1 MKMRLICL
9 NCNAQYEVADDV
21 IPQSGRDVQCSN
33 CDHTW
38 FESVDKPDIKHDF
51 PNVSTDLPPG
61 KIQEDPA
68 PEVNVSTSKTEQE
81 KLQRQELDPAVADI
95 LREEAAHEA
104 AARRRETEAIIE
116 SQPNLGLNTAR
127 TVPDQRTQEVQRR
140 MALLKRTEVAGT
152 KAAAASRRELLPD
165 IEEINSSLRSE
176 AEREESHDAMKITKN
191 KGRHSFWIGFF
202 GVLFSFTMLI
212 AIYIFAHQISE
223 TVPSIAQTLDSYVI
237 TVDSLRLWFDLKLQ
251 SLVKTMNAGA

>member
-9 NCNAQYEVADDV
+9 NCSAQYEVADDV

-38 FESVDKPDIKHDF
+38 FESGDMPDIKDEF
-51 PNVSTDLPPG
+51 LNVSNDLPSG
-61 KIQEDPA
+61 KIQEDTA
-68 PEVNVSTSKTEQE
+68 PEVNVSASRTEQE

-95 LREEAAHEA
+95 LRAEAAHEA
-104 AARRRETEAIIE
+104 GARRRETEAIIK
-116 SQPNLGLNTAR
+116 SQPDLGLNTAR
-127 TVPDQRTQEVQRR
+127 TVSDQRTQEIQRR
-140 MALLKRTEVAGT
+140 MDLLKRTEVAGT

-176 AEREESHDAMKITKN
+176 AEREESYATMKITRN
-191 KGRHSFWIGFF
+191 KSRHSFGIGFF

-212 AIYIFAHQISE
+212 TIYTFAHQISAS
-223 TVPSIAQTLDSYVI
+223 VPAIAQTLDSYVI
-237 TVDSLRLWFDLKLQ
+237 TVDSIRLWFDLKLQ